1 MKKIFLLIISII
13 LFSIVHA
20 QNLDVERINKDW
32 SKLVDYVTLKY
43 NQAGLEY
50 GIKDE
55 GTRNVYEER
64 IKSVLDTQ
72 KINQCM
78 PIDTFLTLVQ
88 SVFPDYHLNIDL
100 SPAKTQL
107 IEQLLGGNI
116 TAPDS
121 GLQKVIDDTQKQL
134 RTEILSEYKIQ
145 PSSVEEEESD
155 SSNCLPIWV
164 YIFMAVL
171 LAAAIAL
178 AIWTFLL
185 NRKMAGIRH
194 SQKRQDD
201 SASFS
206 RNSDAEHFQA
216 QINILQDRMADL
228 EKKAALW
235 AEKGLD
241 FEKELGSLRNL
252 SSQLSKDQPE
262 VEEKSNTIYVKNF
275 KKGVLKKCSKEEA
288 QFCLIETQQELLAF
302 EFCGNIEYAMAN
314 RDATFDGVCNLHG
327 NPNKAIKIVN
337 ENRGTVKSVASDRW
351 QVVEM
356 ATVKFE

>member
-164 YIFMAVL
+164 YIVLAVL
-171 LAAAIAL
+171 LAAVIAL
-178 AIWTFLL
+178 AIWTFIL
-185 NRKMAGIRH
+185 NRKIARFKYN
-194 SQKRQDD
+194 SKQQEDD
-201 SASFS
+201 VSFS
-206 RNSDAEHFQA
+206 RNSDTENLQP
-216 QINILQDRMADL
+216 QINILQDKVAYL
-228 EKKAALW
+228 EGKAASW
-235 AEKGLD
+235 DEKGLAL
-241 FEKELGSLRNL
+241 EKELNSMRNL
-252 SSQLSKDQPE
+252 SSQPSNVQPK

-288 QFCLIETQQELLAF
+288 QFCLIETRQGLLGF
-302 EFCGNIEYAMAN
+302 EFCGNIEYAIAN

-327 NPNKAIKIVN
+327 NPINATKIVN

-356 ATVKFE
+356 ASVKFE